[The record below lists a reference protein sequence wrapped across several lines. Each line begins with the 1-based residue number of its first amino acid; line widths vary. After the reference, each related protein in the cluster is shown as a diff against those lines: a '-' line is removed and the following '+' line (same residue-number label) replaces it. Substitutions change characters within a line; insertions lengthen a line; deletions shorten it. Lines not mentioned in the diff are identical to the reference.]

1 MYSGVMDYDEK
12 RIFIRSRAAF
22 VISCAAYTLLF
33 IAGLF
38 MQRFL
43 FVDYAQVIISV
54 FLVINSFF
62 INLMFGIPGYW
73 ISTALTLVQ
82 IYIYTALF
90 SYRFNNNVLVLIGLA
105 LLSILINTI
114 FEFFILRVSERI
126 ESLGKKLS
134 QEKAKR
140 ISYETTAMI
149 EKTMSARPGTIVRH
163 DEIADKSG
171 YAEAVESSRSMAL
184 DPLTTLPN
192 RHMINEHTDIKILN
206 YKKKFQD
213 AADRGI
219 HCDINPIYAIY
230 ITVSD
235 PVRFSQSNGH
245 IVVDL
250 FIQTMAHRLRE
261 VADSSDFVGRIANNE
276 FAIITT
282 RLKDDTEVLL
292 YAIEISKALNEEKD
306 GNFFA
311 GIAQYP
317 RDAIFAGELIQ
328 HAEAAMYDAVKEDAD
343 AKIYEPKEG
352 EARTS
357 FLEELTMDEI
367 KKLFDEAF
375 DNDEIFMVYQPRFD
389 ADMNLTGFEAFARWD
404 CEDRGRIE
412 ARDFL
417 FYAEKT
423 GHIYPLGE
431 LSLRQSFE
439 TLALINE
446 INPELSM
453 TINLSTTQL
462 QASDLQVDLLAAAE
476 NAGCNLK
483 NIIIDIPSDGATMN
497 VSEIQNTLDA
507 FASSGIT
514 MSLDNFGRGYSSLNS
529 IPLLPISLVKLDGHF
544 TADLKEGTAQ
554 DVLTRSMISL
564 LDEIDIPVDATNVS
578 SKEQFEKLREYGCTF
593 FQGKYL
599 NEPLTKKDIV
609 GYIKEYKKD

>member
-1 MYSGVMDYDEK
+1 MDYDERK
-12 RIFIRSRAAF
+12 IFIRSRAAF
-22 VISCAAYTLLF
+22 VITCAVYTLLF

-38 MQRFL
+38 SQRFL
-43 FVDYAQVIISV
+43 FVDYAQIIISI
-54 FLVINSFF
+54 FLVIFAFF
-62 INLMFGIPGYW
+62 INLLFGIPGYW

-82 IYIYTALF
+82 IYIYSSLF
-90 SYRFNNNVLVLIGLA
+90 AYRVNYNVLVLIGIA

-114 FEFFILRVSERI
+114 FEFFIIRVSERI

-134 QEKAKR
+134 AEKAKR
-140 ISYETTAMI
+140 ISYETNAMI
-149 EKTMSARPGTIVRH
+149 EKTMSSRPGTIVRH
-163 DEIADKSG
+163 DDIADKSG
-171 YAEAVESSRSMAL
+171 YAEAVETSRSMAL

-192 RHMINEHTDIKILN
+192 RHMINEHTDIKILD
-206 YKKKFQD
+206 YKKAFQD
-213 AADRGI
+213 ASDRGTI
-219 HCDINPIYAIY
+219 CDVNPIYAIY

-250 FIQTMAHRLRE
+250 FIQTMAHKLRE
-261 VADSSDFVGRIANNE
+261 TADSKDFVGRIANNE

-282 RLKDDTEVLL
+282 RLKNDTEVLL
-292 YAIEISKALNEEKD
+292 YAVDIAKALNEEKD
-306 GNFFA
+306 GHFFA

-328 HAEAAMYDAVKEDAD
+328 HAEAAMHDAVNEDTD
-343 AKIYEPKEG
+343 AKIYEPNES
-352 EARTS
+352 EARNS
-357 FLEELTMDEI
+357 FLEELTIDEI

-375 DNDEIFMVYQPRFD
+375 DRDEIYMVYQPRFD

-404 CEDRGRIE
+404 CADRGKID
-412 ARDFL
+412 AKDFL

-446 INPELSM
+446 IDPSLSM

-462 QASDLQVDLLAAAE
+462 QAADLQIDLLSAAE

-497 VSEIQNTLDA
+497 VSAIQNALDA

-578 SKEQFEKLREYGCTF
+578 SKEQFDKLREYGCTY
-593 FQGKYL
+593 FQGTYL
-599 NEPLTKKDIV
+599 NEPLPKNRIID
-609 GYIKEYKKD
+609 YIKDYEKN